1 MKLFQRILVPVDG
14 STVSF
19 HALDWAIQ
27 IALGEQSVITTLCVI
42 DARVSHEAQLYLP
55 MQDHISVSAE
65 TPSASKLSSTY
76 QEWAEQLSREVQKRG
91 AAVEVEVR
99 PQIINGIPY
108 QEIISHSS
116 TYDLLVM
123 GAWNTSV
130 TYPGPFLAG
139 KTLRQVVTH
148 THLPT
153 LCVAG
158 QLQKMETMLV
168 AYDDSREAQDAL
180 QLAATWSQVWGLTL
194 IVLTVQPD
202 GQRAQELLQEARRR
216 ALPVAPRLVARE
228 GHPIDAI
235 LEVAN
240 DYQCNLITLG
250 VHSGHSLLGQTLGPV
265 TDALLHTH
273 KLPLLL
279 SH

>member
-1 MKLFQRILVPVDG
+1 MFQRILVPLDG
-14 STVSF
+14 STASF
-19 HALDWAIQ
+19 NAFDWAIQ
-27 IALGEQSVITTLCVI
+27 IALGEQSVITALCVI
-42 DARVSHEAQLYLP
+42 DARVSHEARLYLP
-55 MQDHISVSAE
+55 MQDQISVSAE

-76 QEWAEQLSREVQKRG
+76 QEWAEQLSRQAQGRG
-91 AAVEVEVR
+91 AAVNVEVR
-99 PQIINGIPY
+99 PQIITGIPY

-123 GAWNTSV
+123 GAWNTSAA
-130 TYPGPFLAG
+130 YAGPFLAG

-158 QLQKMETMLV
+158 HLQKLETMLV

-180 QLAATWSQVWGLTL
+180 QLAASWSQASGLTL

-216 ALPVAPRLVARE
+216 AMPVVPKLVARE

-240 DYQCNLITLG
+240 EYQCNLITLG
-250 VHSGHSLLGQTLGPV
+250 VHPVHSLLGQTLGPV

-273 KLPLLL
+273 NLPLLL